1 LDSYSHHPEDG
12 HTSGRNILVI
22 TMHKKSIN
30 QIVFVGRLIYF
41 MHLINARNVHTHI
54 KLMSH
59 GIHESVNEGSHVH
72 CIHNASKSRV
82 RFGWSV
88 GFRSELSDMVLLN

>member
-1 LDSYSHHPEDG
+1 
-12 HTSGRNILVI
+12 
-22 TMHKKSIN
+22 MW
-30 QIVFVGRLIYF
+30 
-41 MHLINARNVHTHI
+41 AHTHTHTHTHKYI

-59 GIHESVNEGSHVH
+59 GIHGSVNEGSHVY
-72 CIHNASKSRV
+72 CLHNASKSSV